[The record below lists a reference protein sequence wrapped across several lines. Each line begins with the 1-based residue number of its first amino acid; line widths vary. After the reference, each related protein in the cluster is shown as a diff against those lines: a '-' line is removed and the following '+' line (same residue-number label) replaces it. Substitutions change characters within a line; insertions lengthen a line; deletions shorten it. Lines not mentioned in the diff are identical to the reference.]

1 MVAAGIMK
9 PELLEYLIG
18 DEEEITEPRNQ
29 INYLNNRSSSIESYE
44 PEQYDL
50 RPYQNELVLH
60 ANNGRNTII
69 CAPTGSGKTLVAVD
83 IIKNHLSN
91 RHRDGKIGR
100 CVMLVPTVPLVDQQ
114 ALHFVQF
121 LMDYRD
127 NYRPNIAY
135 WVDGFSGCENIPE
148 GRADRLLAADIV
160 VMTPQIL
167 INMLESILRSERVYF
182 ADFTLMIFDECHHAT
197 KLHPYKILMEML
209 EKSNLLEKPQIVGLT
224 ASMGVGDTSLD
235 IKACCEHMLNLCSN
249 LHSETITTVRHQ
261 LDNLK
266 SHVMPPVDAVTRVKR
281 PANDPF
287 LDYVERVMYK
297 IENEMKPHLPKL
309 AEMCK
314 LKKEEIEFP
323 LHSNNSRY
331 QTVVGTLKKSAQRV
345 QDSEMRFLLVRSI
358 DHLSHYFHAILIND
372 LLPSSYAFS
381 YLQEK
386 MNDYKKNTGD
396 SSSPIDLINQ
406 RLLGYYQDLQRKLIE
421 CVRNEKLQNKEILK
435 KLHEILR
442 EQFKSDPDSRCLIFV
457 ATRNCASKLADHLK
471 KVPELPI
478 FYNKENVGYMVSS
491 NQSLSA
497 GGQSTQE
504 QQQMIR
510 DFDSGKVKVLVVTS
524 VAEEGVNIT
533 ACNLI
538 VKYNNVGSERSMIQ
552 RRGRARQKNSV
563 SILLALDTG
572 VEQAEYLNM
581 QKEAMMMHC
590 LMDLQETS
598 ETSLKIQINAKREE
612 RRKIEERKLKGLE
625 VKRLRLNNRRYKLS
639 CRSCNNL
646 ICKSTH
652 VRSIANSTFVVCDPT
667 VWKRS
672 KIDVREKPTKDHL
685 FTKCA
690 KFLCGQCGNQ
700 EWGVIVKYSNCYL
713 PQLAAN
719 LFSLERED
727 LHDQL
732 DEMRIGGDRGRTWQ
746 KYSIRLF

>member
-1 MVAAGIMK
+1 MLC
-9 PELLEYLIG
+9 LL
-18 DEEEITEPRNQ
+18 
-29 INYLNNRSSSIESYE
+29 
-44 PEQYDL
+44 
-50 RPYQNELVLH
+50 
-60 ANNGRNTII
+60 
-69 CAPTGSGKTLVAVD
+69 
-83 IIKNHLSN
+83 
-91 RHRDGKIGR
+91 
-100 CVMLVPTVPLVDQQ
+100 
-114 ALHFVQF
+114 
-121 LMDYRD
+121 
-127 NYRPNIAY
+127 
-135 WVDGFSGCENIPE
+135 
-148 GRADRLLAADIV
+148 
-160 VMTPQIL
+160 
-167 INMLESILRSERVYF
+167 
-182 ADFTLMIFDECHHAT
+182 
-197 KLHPYKILMEML
+197 
-209 EKSNLLEKPQIVGLT
+209 LT
-224 ASMGVGDTSLD
+224 
-235 IKACCEHMLNLCSN
+235 
-249 LHSETITTVRHQ
+249 RF
-261 LDNLK
+261 
-266 SHVMPPVDAVTRVKR
+266 TRVKR
-281 PANDPF
+281 PAEDPF
-287 LDYVERVMYK
+287 LDCVEGVMYK
-297 IENEMKPHLPKL
+297 IENEMKQPLQKL
-309 AEMCK
+309 AELCK
-314 LKKEEIEFP
+314 LRKEEIEFP
-323 LHSNNSRY
+323 FHSNISRY
-331 QTVVGTLKKSAQRV
+331 QTIVGNLKKCAQRV

-372 LLPSSYAFS
+372 LLPRSYAFS

-396 SSSPIDLINQ
+396 NSSPIDLINQ
-406 RLLGYYQDLQRKLIE
+406 RLLEVYSKLYE
-421 CVRNEKLQNKEILK
+421 CVKTEQLEKKEILK
-435 KLHEILR
+435 ELYSILR
-442 EQFKSDPDSRCLIFV
+442 EQFKSDRDSRCLIFV

-491 NQSLSA
+491 NQTLTA

-510 DFDSGKVKVLVVTS
+510 DFDTGKVKVLVVTS

-612 RRKIEERKLKGLE
+612 RRKIEERKLKVSE
-625 VKRLRLNNRRYKLS
+625 MKRLRLNDRRYKLS

-652 VRSIANSTFVVCDPT
+652 VRSIAYSTFVVCDPT

-672 KIDVREKPTKDHL
+672 KIDIREKPTKDHL

-690 KFLCGQCGNQ
+690 KWLCGQCGNQ

-713 PQLAAN
+713 PQLGAS

-727 LHDQL
+727 QIDELN
-732 DEMRIGGDRGRTWQ
+732 EMRPGGDRGRTWQ
-746 KYSIRLF
+746 NIQDDYFNIEPINMRNIVDMYSALTNSFSTLTKQMDQQECIANIKFIEKMREKKIDKKNKIQIFLEE